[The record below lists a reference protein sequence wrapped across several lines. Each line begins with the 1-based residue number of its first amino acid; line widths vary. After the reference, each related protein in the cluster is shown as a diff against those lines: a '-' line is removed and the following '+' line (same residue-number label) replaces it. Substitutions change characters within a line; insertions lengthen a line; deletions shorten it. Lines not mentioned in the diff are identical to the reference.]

1 MSAALRRLRAELG
14 LTLVLID
21 HVMRVVMR
29 LSDRITVL
37 NYGRWLAE
45 GTPEEIRRDP
55 AVIAA
60 YLGSGTWRLS
70 SAASRPATAAHS
82 QCTGVSL
89 TVPARSIVT
98 LLGPNGAESPP
109 RSRAAA
115 GLIRPRAG
123 EILLDGERLDGL
135 PADAV
140 VRRGL
145 ALVPER
151 RELFPSLPVL
161 ENLSLGAHTRRDRAA
176 IAEDLEMCFALFP
189 RLKERRAQP
198 ARTLSGGE
206 QQMVAIARGL
216 MSRPRYL
223 LLDEPSLGLAPLLIE
238 EIFRKLSDIRARGTA
253 ILLVEQNAAAAG
265 GRGPRLCHRD
275 RPDPAGGYG
284 G

>member
-1 MSAALRRLRAELG
+1 MALELRGVEAG
-14 LTLVLID
+14 
-21 HVMRVVMR
+21 
-29 LSDRITVL
+29 
-37 NYGRWLAE
+37 YGGALA
-45 GTPEEIRRDP
+45 
-55 AVIAA
+55 V
-60 YLGSGTWRLS
+60 
-70 SAASRPATAAHS
+70 
-82 QCTGVSL
+82 QGVSL
-89 TVPARSIVT
+89 TVPPGSIVT
-98 LLGPNGAESPP
+98 LLGPNGAGKSTTL
-109 RSRAAA
+109 RAAA

-238 EIFRKLSDIRARGTA
+238 EIFRKLIDIRARGTA
-253 ILLVEQNAAAAG
+253 ILLVEQNAAAALEVAD
-265 GRGPRLCHRD
+265 RGYVIETGQIRLEGTAADLAAADAVRETYL
-275 RPDPAGGYG
+275 R
-284 G
+284 

>member
-1 MSAALRRLRAELG
+1 VQGISLKVAP
-14 LTLVLID
+14 
-21 HVMRVVMR
+21 
-29 LSDRITVL
+29 
-37 NYGRWLAE
+37 GR
-45 GTPEEIRRDP
+45 
-55 AVIAA
+55 
-60 YLGSGTWRLS
+60 
-70 SAASRPATAAHS
+70 
-82 QCTGVSL
+82 
-89 TVPARSIVT
+89 IVT
-98 LLGPNGAESPP
+98 LLGPNGAGKSTTL
-109 RSRAAA
+109 RAVA
-115 GLIRPRAG
+115 GLLRPRAG

-176 IAEDLEMCFALFP
+176 VAEDMEMCFALFP

-216 MSRPRYL
+216 MSKPRYL

-238 EIFRKLSDIRARGTA
+238 EIFRKLVDIRARGMA
-253 ILLVEQNAAAAG
+253 ILLVEQNATAALEVADHG
-265 GRGPRLCHRD
+265 YVIETGQIRLEGTAAELAANDAVRD
-275 RPDPAGGYG
+275 TYLR
-284 G
+284 

>member
-1 MSAALRRLRAELG
+1 MALELRGVEAG
-14 LTLVLID
+14 
-21 HVMRVVMR
+21 
-29 LSDRITVL
+29 
-37 NYGRWLAE
+37 YGGALA
-45 GTPEEIRRDP
+45 
-55 AVIAA
+55 V
-60 YLGSGTWRLS
+60 
-70 SAASRPATAAHS
+70 
-82 QCTGVSL
+82 QGVSL

-98 LLGPNGAESPP
+98 LLGPNGAGKSTTL
-109 RSRAAA
+109 RAAA

-135 PADAV
+135 PADTV

-253 ILLVEQNAAAAG
+253 ILLVEQNAAAALEVAD
-265 GRGPRLCHRD
+265 RGYVIETGQIQLEGTAADLAADDAVRETYLR
-275 RPDPAGGYG
+275 
-284 G
+284 

>member
-1 MSAALRRLRAELG
+1 MALELRGVEAG
-14 LTLVLID
+14 
-21 HVMRVVMR
+21 
-29 LSDRITVL
+29 
-37 NYGRWLAE
+37 YGGALA
-45 GTPEEIRRDP
+45 
-55 AVIAA
+55 V
-60 YLGSGTWRLS
+60 
-70 SAASRPATAAHS
+70 
-82 QCTGVSL
+82 QGVSL

-98 LLGPNGAESPP
+98 LLGPNGAGKSTTL
-109 RSRAAA
+109 RAAA
-115 GLIRPRAG
+115 GLIRPRSG

-161 ENLSLGAHTRRDRAA
+161 ENLLLGAHTRRDRAA

-189 RLKERRAQP
+189 RLKERGAQP
-198 ARTLSGGE
+198 ASTLSGGE

-238 EIFRKLSDIRARGTA
+238 EIFRKLIDIRARGTA
-253 ILLVEQNAAAAG
+253 ILLVEQNAAAALEVAD
-265 GRGPRLCHRD
+265 RGYVIETGQIRLEGTAAELAADDAVRETYL
-275 RPDPAGGYG
+275 R
-284 G
+284 

>member
-1 MSAALRRLRAELG
+1 MALELRAVEAG
-14 LTLVLID
+14 
-21 HVMRVVMR
+21 
-29 LSDRITVL
+29 
-37 NYGRWLAE
+37 YGGALA
-45 GTPEEIRRDP
+45 
-55 AVIAA
+55 V
-60 YLGSGTWRLS
+60 
-70 SAASRPATAAHS
+70 
-82 QCTGVSL
+82 QGVSL

-98 LLGPNGAESPP
+98 LLGPNGAGKSTTL
-109 RSRAAA
+109 RAAA

-161 ENLSLGAHTRRDRAA
+161 ENLLLGAHTRRDRAA

-189 RLKERRAQP
+189 RLKERGAQL

-238 EIFRKLSDIRARGTA
+238 EIFRKLSAIRARGTA
-253 ILLVEQNAAAAG
+253 ILLVEQNAAAALEVAD
-265 GRGPRLCHRD
+265 RGYVIETGQIRLEGTAADLAADDAVRETYL
-275 RPDPAGGYG
+275 R
-284 G
+284 

>member
-1 MSAALRRLRAELG
+1 MALELRGVEAG
-14 LTLVLID
+14 
-21 HVMRVVMR
+21 
-29 LSDRITVL
+29 
-37 NYGRWLAE
+37 YGRALA
-45 GTPEEIRRDP
+45 
-55 AVIAA
+55 V
-60 YLGSGTWRLS
+60 
-70 SAASRPATAAHS
+70 
-82 QCTGVSL
+82 QGVSL
-89 TVPARSIVT
+89 TVPPGSIVT
-98 LLGPNGAESPP
+98 LLGPNGAGKSTTL
-109 RSRAAA
+109 RATA

-189 RLKERRAQP
+189 RLRERRAQP
-198 ARTLSGGE
+198 AGTLSGGE

-238 EIFRKLSDIRARGTA
+238 EIFRKLIDIRARGTA
-253 ILLVEQNAAAAG
+253 ILLVEQNAAAALEVAD
-265 GRGPRLCHRD
+265 RGYVIETGQIRLEGTAADLAADDAVRETYL
-275 RPDPAGGYG
+275 R
-284 G
+284 

>member
-1 MSAALRRLRAELG
+1 MALELRGVEAG
-14 LTLVLID
+14 
-21 HVMRVVMR
+21 
-29 LSDRITVL
+29 
-37 NYGRWLAE
+37 YGGALA
-45 GTPEEIRRDP
+45 
-55 AVIAA
+55 V
-60 YLGSGTWRLS
+60 
-70 SAASRPATAAHS
+70 
-82 QCTGVSL
+82 QGVSL
-89 TVPARSIVT
+89 TVPPGSIVT
-98 LLGPNGAESPP
+98 LLGPNGAGKSTTL
-109 RSRAAA
+109 RVAA

-176 IAEDLEMCFALFP
+176 IAEDLEMCFTLFP

-238 EIFRKLSDIRARGTA
+238 EIFRKLIDIRARGTA
-253 ILLVEQNAAAAG
+253 ILLVEQNAAAALEVAD
-265 GRGPRLCHRD
+265 RGYVIESGQIRLEGTAADLAADDAVRETYL
-275 RPDPAGGYG
+275 R
-284 G
+284 

>member
-1 MSAALRRLRAELG
+1 MALELRGVEAG
-14 LTLVLID
+14 Y
-21 HVMRVVMR
+21 R
-29 LSDRITVL
+29 
-37 NYGRWLAE
+37 GALA
-45 GTPEEIRRDP
+45 
-55 AVIAA
+55 V
-60 YLGSGTWRLS
+60 
-70 SAASRPATAAHS
+70 
-82 QCTGVSL
+82 QGVSL
-89 TVPARSIVT
+89 TVPPGSIVT
-98 LLGPNGAESPP
+98 LLGPNGAGKSTTL
-109 RSRAAA
+109 RAAA

-151 RELFPSLPVL
+151 RELFPALPVL

-238 EIFRKLSDIRARGTA
+238 EIFRKLIDIRARGTA
-253 ILLVEQNAAAAG
+253 ILLVEQNAAAALEVAD
-265 GRGPRLCHRD
+265 RGYVIETGQIRLEGTAADLAADDAVRETYL
-275 RPDPAGGYG
+275 R
-284 G
+284 

>member
-1 MSAALRRLRAELG
+1 MALELRGVEAG
-14 LTLVLID
+14 
-21 HVMRVVMR
+21 
-29 LSDRITVL
+29 
-37 NYGRWLAE
+37 YGGALA
-45 GTPEEIRRDP
+45 
-55 AVIAA
+55 V
-60 YLGSGTWRLS
+60 
-70 SAASRPATAAHS
+70 
-82 QCTGVSL
+82 QGVSL
-89 TVPARSIVT
+89 TLPPGSIVT
-98 LLGPNGAESPP
+98 LLGPNGAGKSTTL
-109 RSRAAA
+109 RAAA

-176 IAEDLEMCFALFP
+176 IAEDLEMCFTLFP

-238 EIFRKLSDIRARGTA
+238 EIFRKLIDIRARGTA
-253 ILLVEQNAAAAG
+253 ILLVEQNAAAALEVAD
-265 GRGPRLCHRD
+265 RGYVIETGQIRLEGTAAELAADDAVRETYL
-275 RPDPAGGYG
+275 R
-284 G
+284 

>member
-1 MSAALRRLRAELG
+1 MALELRGVEAG
-14 LTLVLID
+14 YGGALTV
-21 HVMRVVMR
+21 
-29 LSDRITVL
+29 
-37 NYGRWLAE
+37 
-45 GTPEEIRRDP
+45 
-55 AVIAA
+55 
-60 YLGSGTWRLS
+60 
-70 SAASRPATAAHS
+70 
-82 QCTGVSL
+82 QGVSL
-89 TVPARSIVT
+89 TVPTGSIVT
-98 LLGPNGAESPP
+98 LLGPNGAGKSTTL
-109 RSRAAA
+109 RAAA

-123 EILLDGERLDGL
+123 EILLDAERLDGL

-238 EIFRKLSDIRARGTA
+238 EIFRKLIDIRARGTA
-253 ILLVEQNAAAAG
+253 ILLVEQNAAAALEVADHG
-265 GRGPRLCHRD
+265 YVIETGQIRLEGTAADLAADDAVRETYL
-275 RPDPAGGYG
+275 R
-284 G
+284 

>member
-1 MSAALRRLRAELG
+1 MALELRGVEAG
-14 LTLVLID
+14 
-21 HVMRVVMR
+21 
-29 LSDRITVL
+29 
-37 NYGRWLAE
+37 YGGALA
-45 GTPEEIRRDP
+45 
-55 AVIAA
+55 V
-60 YLGSGTWRLS
+60 
-70 SAASRPATAAHS
+70 
-82 QCTGVSL
+82 QGVSL
-89 TVPARSIVT
+89 TVPPGSIVT
-98 LLGPNGAESPP
+98 LLGPNGAGKSTTL
-109 RSRAAA
+109 RAAA

-161 ENLSLGAHTRRDRAA
+161 ENLSLGAQTRRDRAA
-176 IAEDLEMCFALFP
+176 IAEDLEMCFTLFP

-238 EIFRKLSDIRARGTA
+238 EIFRKLIDIRARGTA
-253 ILLVEQNAAAAG
+253 ILLVEQNAAAALEVAD
-265 GRGPRLCHRD
+265 RGYVIETGQIRLEGTAAELAADDAVRETYL
-275 RPDPAGGYG
+275 R
-284 G
+284 

>member
-1 MSAALRRLRAELG
+1 MALELRGVEAG
-14 LTLVLID
+14 
-21 HVMRVVMR
+21 
-29 LSDRITVL
+29 
-37 NYGRWLAE
+37 YGRALA
-45 GTPEEIRRDP
+45 
-55 AVIAA
+55 V
-60 YLGSGTWRLS
+60 
-70 SAASRPATAAHS
+70 
-82 QCTGVSL
+82 QGVSL
-89 TVPARSIVT
+89 TVSPGSIVT
-98 LLGPNGAESPP
+98 LLGPNGAGKSTTL
-109 RSRAAA
+109 RAAA

-189 RLKERRAQP
+189 RLRERRAQP
-198 ARTLSGGE
+198 AGTLSGGE

-238 EIFRKLSDIRARGTA
+238 EIFRKLIDIRARGTA
-253 ILLVEQNAAAAG
+253 ILLVEQNAAAALEVAD
-265 GRGPRLCHRD
+265 RGYVIETGQIRLEGTAADLAADDAVRETYL
-275 RPDPAGGYG
+275 R
-284 G
+284 

>member
-1 MSAALRRLRAELG
+1 MALELRGVEAG
-14 LTLVLID
+14 
-21 HVMRVVMR
+21 
-29 LSDRITVL
+29 
-37 NYGRWLAE
+37 YGGALA
-45 GTPEEIRRDP
+45 
-55 AVIAA
+55 V
-60 YLGSGTWRLS
+60 
-70 SAASRPATAAHS
+70 
-82 QCTGVSL
+82 QGVSL
-89 TVPARSIVT
+89 TVPPGSIVT
-98 LLGPNGAESPP
+98 LLGPNGAGKSTTL
-109 RSRAAA
+109 RVAA

-123 EILLDGERLDGL
+123 EILLDGERLDGERLDGL

-223 LLDEPSLGLAPLLIE
+223 LLDEPSLGLAPVLIE
-238 EIFRKLSDIRARGTA
+238 EIFRKLIDIRARGTA
-253 ILLVEQNAAAAG
+253 ILLVEQNAAAALEVAD
-265 GRGPRLCHRD
+265 RGYVIETGQIRLEGTAADLAADDAVRETYL
-275 RPDPAGGYG
+275 R
-284 G
+284 

>member
-1 MSAALRRLRAELG
+1 MALELRGVEAG
-14 LTLVLID
+14 
-21 HVMRVVMR
+21 
-29 LSDRITVL
+29 
-37 NYGRWLAE
+37 YGGALA
-45 GTPEEIRRDP
+45 
-55 AVIAA
+55 V
-60 YLGSGTWRLS
+60 
-70 SAASRPATAAHS
+70 
-82 QCTGVSL
+82 QGVSL
-89 TVPARSIVT
+89 TVPPGSIVT
-98 LLGPNGAESPP
+98 LLGPNGAGKSTTL
-109 RSRAAA
+109 RVAA

-176 IAEDLEMCFALFP
+176 IAEDLEMCFTLFP

-238 EIFRKLSDIRARGTA
+238 EIFRKLIEIRARGTA
-253 ILLVEQNAAAAG
+253 ILLVEQNAAAALEVAD
-265 GRGPRLCHRD
+265 RGYVIETGQIRLEGTAAELAADDAVRETYL
-275 RPDPAGGYG
+275 R
-284 G
+284 

>member
-1 MSAALRRLRAELG
+1 MALELRGVEAG
-14 LTLVLID
+14 
-21 HVMRVVMR
+21 
-29 LSDRITVL
+29 
-37 NYGRWLAE
+37 YGGALA
-45 GTPEEIRRDP
+45 
-55 AVIAA
+55 V
-60 YLGSGTWRLS
+60 
-70 SAASRPATAAHS
+70 
-82 QCTGVSL
+82 QGVSL

-98 LLGPNGAESPP
+98 LLGPNGAGKSTTL
-109 RSRAAA
+109 RAAA

-189 RLKERRAQP
+189 RLKERGAQP

-253 ILLVEQNAAAAG
+253 ILLVEQNAAAALEVAD
-265 GRGPRLCHRD
+265 RGYVIETGQIRLEGTAAELAADDAVRET
-275 RPDPAGGYG
+275 YLQ
-284 G
+284 

>member
-1 MSAALRRLRAELG
+1 MALELRGVEAG
-14 LTLVLID
+14 
-21 HVMRVVMR
+21 
-29 LSDRITVL
+29 
-37 NYGRWLAE
+37 YGGALA
-45 GTPEEIRRDP
+45 
-55 AVIAA
+55 V
-60 YLGSGTWRLS
+60 
-70 SAASRPATAAHS
+70 
-82 QCTGVSL
+82 QGVSL

-98 LLGPNGAESPP
+98 LLGPNGAGKSTTL
-109 RSRAAA
+109 RAAA

-123 EILLDGERLDGL
+123 KILLDGERLDGL

-189 RLKERRAQP
+189 RLKERGAQP

-253 ILLVEQNAAAAG
+253 ILLVEQNAAAALAVAD
-265 GRGPRLCHRD
+265 RGYVIEAGQIRLEGTAADLAADDAVRETYL
-275 RPDPAGGYG
+275 R
-284 G
+284 